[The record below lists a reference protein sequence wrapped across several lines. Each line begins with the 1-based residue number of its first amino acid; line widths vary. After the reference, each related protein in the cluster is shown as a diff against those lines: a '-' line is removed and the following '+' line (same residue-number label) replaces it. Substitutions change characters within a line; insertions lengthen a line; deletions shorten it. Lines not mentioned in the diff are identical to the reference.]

1 MRFCDMFGTMPTP
14 ERLAFEILSWGR
26 DPGYSG
32 AFRDRWA
39 KLQGLPSAVV
49 AEVAAL
55 EPEVLAREGPVRL
68 APYAKSV
75 ADLVKAQRAAGAEKT
90 VLHNLLPTR
99 PALTNDALAAVV
111 TQFPDDL
118 IGFARVD
125 PGGGRAAADEI
136 RRCARNFGSK
146 GVTVTPFWHKT
157 RIDDEVCRPVIEA
170 ALEEGLA
177 LWVHTSVY
185 WVRTTPLTYE
195 HPLHLD
201 AVAARY
207 PDLRIIAGHGGWP
220 WIADMVAVS
229 WRHPNLYVDTTAF
242 RPKHLAVVGSGWE
255 MLHYAMSRHLKGKVI
270 FGSTWGLLGRPLAEI
285 AGEAASLDI
294 GEEASEAYLSGAF
307 RRALALT

>member
-32 AFRDRWA
+32 TFRARWA
-39 KLQGLPSAVV
+39 KLQGLPAEVV
-49 AEVAAL
+49 AEVAAM
-55 EPEVLAREGPVRL
+55 EPETIASEGPARL
-68 APYAKSV
+68 RPYAKSL
-75 ADLVKAQRAAGAEKT
+75 ADLVGAQCAAGAEKT

-99 PALTNDALAAVV
+99 PALTNNSLAAVV
-111 TQFPDDL
+111 TQFPQDL
-118 IGFARVD
+118 IGFVRVD
-125 PGGGRAAADEI
+125 PAGGKTAADEI
-136 RRCARNFGSK
+136 KRCVRSFGFR
-146 GVTVTPFWHKT
+146 GVTVTPFWHRI
-157 RIDDEVCRPVIEA
+157 RIDDEACRPVVET
-170 ALEEGLA
+170 ALEEGVA

-220 WIADMVAVS
+220 WIPEMVAVC

-242 RPKHLAVVGSGWE
+242 RPKHLAVAGSGWE

-270 FGSTWGLLGRPLAEI
+270 FGSTWGLLGRPLADI
-285 AGEAASLDI
+285 AGEAASLDFDD
-294 GEEASEAYLSGAF
+294 AARTAYLSGAF
-307 RRALALT
+307 KQALSLT